1 MLETAESY
9 LKKYLENV
17 PLFCSLN
24 DEHLG
29 ILYNAGNVKEFNKNI
44 TIFHQGSP
52 GDTFYVI
59 VSGRVKITLLSED
72 GKEIILSILKEGD
85 FFGEMSIF
93 DNEIRSA
100 NAIVIEN
107 AVMFVLNRNRFQK
120 LIATNSDIVGKIIK
134 EICARLRCADQK
146 IGSLAFLNVYG
157 RVIWLL
163 QQFAHEQG
171 QKTKKGIRMLNAPT
185 HQEIASMVGASRETV
200 TRVIKLLKDNMTIIY
215 YHDREIILKELT
227 NISSFT

>member
-1 MLETAESY
+1 MFEATESC

-17 PLFCSLN
+17 PLFCNLN
-24 DEHLG
+24 NENLG
-29 ILYNAGNVKEFNKNI
+29 IIYKAGSVKKFNKNI
-44 TIFHQGSP
+44 TIFHQGSS
-52 GDTFYVI
+52 GDTFYVV

-85 FFGEMSIF
+85 FFGEMSIL

-100 NAIVIEN
+100 NAIVIED
-107 AVMFVLNRNRFQK
+107 AVLFFLSRNQFQK
-120 LIATNSDIVGKIIK
+120 LIVTNSDIVGKIIK
-134 EICARLRCADQK
+134 EICARLRSADQK

-171 QKTKKGIRMLNAPT
+171 QKTEKGIRMLNAPT

-200 TRVIKLLKDNMTIIY
+200 TRVIKLLKDNMTVIY
-215 YHDREIILKELT
+215 YQDREVVLKELPDV
-227 NISSFT
+227 SSFK

>member
-1 MLETAESY
+1 MIETNESSI
-9 LKKYLENV
+9 KKYLENV

-24 DEHLG
+24 NEHLG
-29 ILYNAGNVKEFNKNI
+29 LLYKAGNVKQFKKNF
-44 TIFHQGSP
+44 TIFHQSSS
-52 GDTFYVI
+52 GDTFFVV

-85 FFGEMSIF
+85 FFGEMSIL

-100 NAIVIEN
+100 NAIVIED
-107 AVMFVLNRNRFQK
+107 AVMFFLNRSQFQK

-134 EICARLRCADQK
+134 EICARLRSADQK

-200 TRVIKLLKDNMTIIY
+200 TRVIKLLKDNRTIINY
-215 YHDREIILKELT
+215 QDREVLMKDLPYT
-227 NISSFT
+227 STFT